1 MRPYT
6 IISICLL
13 LVLLAGCTEDVQK
26 SQDTHSLNS
35 RLIESYGNT
44 SIDNAII
51 SQHTLFS
58 YHFVNNSAEL
68 NELGRKD
75 LDVLIKHFKE
85 NPGELNIR
93 QGEASNRI
101 YQARVDLVL
110 KKMQE
115 AGVDRSKITVS
126 DGMPGGSGMP
136 SEEVLSVLKDEGK
149 TDK

>member
-1 MRPYT
+1 MKPYT
-6 IISICLL
+6 IISMCLP
-13 LVLLAGCTEDVQK
+13 LVLLAGCTEDMQK

-44 SIDNAII
+44 SIDNAIV
-51 SQHTLFS
+51 SQRTLFP
-58 YHFVNNSAEL
+58 YHFVNDSAEL
-68 NELGRKD
+68 NELGRND

-85 NPGELNIR
+85 NPDGLNIR
-93 QGEASNRI
+93 QGEVSNRI

-126 DGMPGGSGMP
+126 DGMPGGSGMS
-136 SEEVLSVLKDEGK
+136 SEEVLVILKNDN
-149 TDK
+149 TADK